1 MVSFLRMLM
10 YRLFRPYLANNPF
23 TENAQNNYAQGNRQN
38 VYHGDVYQVKNMHVN
53 SATLNHSLNI
63 SEPQMQAIDQ
73 LINTVIAMRKLG
85 DEPLAALI

>member
-38 VYHGDVYQVKNMHVN
+38 VYHGNVPR
-53 SATLNHSLNI
+53 I
-63 SEPQMQAIDQ
+63 
-73 LINTVIAMRKLG
+73 
-85 DEPLAALI
+85 